1 MQIPTTCCVCS
12 SQPET
17 RDHLMLTCPY
27 ATLIWT
33 EVRRRMRTTVPLFTD
48 WSQLIQWS
56 STSTVTAPSVLRML
70 VVQAL
75 VYGIWQQRNTHACC
89 TTIIWSLL
97 WFSSKTSIGRSSTR
111 YMH

>member
-75 VYGIWQQRNTHACC
+75 VYGIWQQRNTHVAQP
-89 TTIIWSLL
+89 
-97 WFSSKTSIGRSSTR
+97 
-111 YMH
+111 